1 MLRNNLKKK
10 KLKIKKSKKMKLLNR
25 KSKQMNK
32 MKERR
37 MKKNKIKSNAKH
49 LSPNNLPKTKKPP
62 KKSRKRN
69 KLMKR

>member
-1 MLRNNLKKK
+1 
-10 KLKIKKSKKMKLLNR
+10 MKLLNK
-25 KSKQMNK
+25 KSKQMNN

-37 MKKNKIKSNAKH
+37 MKKNKIKNKAKY
-49 LSPNNLPKTKKPP
+49 LNPNNLPKKKKPP